1 MQNSYCYACMVTRQ
15 SLGGLLRFQVDVV
28 REIEERRVD
37 KKVVGINMLV
47 LIHFHLSF
55 SLSTYKLDPP
65 ISLRERERENH
76 VILKF
81 HV

>member
-1 MQNSYCYACMVTRQ
+1 MVTRQ
-15 SLGGLLRFQVDVV
+15 SLGGLLHFQVDVV

-47 LIHFHLSF
+47 LIHFHQSF

-65 ISLRERERENH
+65 ISLRERNFMFK
-76 VILKF
+76 ILF
-81 HV
+81 LEFNSI